1 MVCMCVCD
9 DMYTVVTVL
18 MLVCGGVH
26 IHVWRCA
33 HTCVAV
39 CTYMC
44 GGVRAYVWWCVRAHV
59 WWCVRVYVTMC
70 TRVCDSV
77 YACVDG
83 GM

>member
-26 IHVWRCA
+26 IHV
-33 HTCVAV
+33 
-39 CTYMC
+39 
-44 GGVRAYVWWCVRAHV
+44 WCVRAHV